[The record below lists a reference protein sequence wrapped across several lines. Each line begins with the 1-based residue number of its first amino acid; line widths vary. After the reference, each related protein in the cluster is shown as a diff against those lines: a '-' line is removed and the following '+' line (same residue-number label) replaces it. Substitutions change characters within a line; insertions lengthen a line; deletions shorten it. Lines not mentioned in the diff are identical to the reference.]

1 MIQTEHDG
9 TAGTWLVQSRA
20 CRLVSEPLCSFEC
33 VLDDAVNMV
42 FELLQTVGETGTPGL
57 PDGTL
62 IVGPLYAHRFV
73 QAWGVSVKTGM
84 LDLTVPATAL
94 PNWCTYGALDILC
107 RWRFR
112 ESFGAEEISKAKS
125 CCLSFQ
131 LACICPGRLTSSDVM
146 CPKQ

>member
-1 MIQTEHDG
+1 M
-9 TAGTWLVQSRA
+9 
-20 CRLVSEPLCSFEC
+20 C
-33 VLDDAVNMV
+33 VLDDAVNTV

-94 PNWCTYGALDILC
+94 PNWCTYGALDMLC
-107 RWRFR
+107 RWRFY
-112 ESFGAEEISKAKS
+112 ESFGPAEIPEVKS
-125 CCLSFQ
+125 CSLSFQ
-131 LACICPGRLTSSDVM
+131 
-146 CPKQ
+146 